1 MKGLELS
8 GKEKH
13 ILVVEE
19 GDRLIH
25 LTNEQVAIVLSD
37 KVEEGE
43 EPKLQFSIHFPDVD
57 PEDPATSTML
67 VAASIR
73 EFLADEEWVNE
84 ANRRIAERNMVT
96 TEPQEADAT

>member
-8 GKEKH
+8 GNEKH
-13 ILVVEE
+13 VLIVEE

-25 LTNEQVAIVLSD
+25 LSGEQVAIVLTD
-37 KVEEGE
+37 QEVEEGAE
-43 EPKLQFSIHFPDVD
+43 GQEGPKLQFSIHFPDVD
-57 PEDPATSTML
+57 PADPATSTML

-84 ANRRIAERNMVT
+84 ANRRIAERNVVT
-96 TEPQEADAT
+96 E